1 MLLRYDRQAGPR
13 VMKSLVCQARQMDCR
28 WADHRDETWWTRTA
42 EETSSRGWH
51 CRHTDTVAPT
61 LMPIGR
67 EKPGALVPPGL
78 WEVED
83 AGEEVGSGSDKLKV
97 KTEESDILG

>member
-1 MLLRYDRQAGPR
+1 M
-13 VMKSLVCQARQMDCR
+13 
-28 WADHRDETWWTRTA
+28 
-42 EETSSRGWH
+42 
-51 CRHTDTVAPT
+51 DTVAPT